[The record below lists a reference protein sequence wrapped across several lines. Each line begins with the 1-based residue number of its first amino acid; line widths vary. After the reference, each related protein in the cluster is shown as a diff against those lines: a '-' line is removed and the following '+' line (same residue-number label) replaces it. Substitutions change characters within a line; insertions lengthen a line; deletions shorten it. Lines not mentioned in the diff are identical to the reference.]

1 MEAMSHAV
9 DWRDVVDTLDVTG
22 VFTEKPLAEA
32 AKRATSPATN
42 FMVMMGWCGCVRGK
56 MTKRIDCA
64 FGLDSTRWRQRR
76 CVLTFR
82 ARVRHCVLL
91 GPVYWLTTSLVF
103 D

>member
-42 FMVMMGWCGCVRGK
+42 FMVMMGW
-56 MTKRIDCA
+56 
-64 FGLDSTRWRQRR
+64 
-76 CVLTFR
+76 
-82 ARVRHCVLL
+82 
-91 GPVYWLTTSLVF
+91 
-103 D
+103 